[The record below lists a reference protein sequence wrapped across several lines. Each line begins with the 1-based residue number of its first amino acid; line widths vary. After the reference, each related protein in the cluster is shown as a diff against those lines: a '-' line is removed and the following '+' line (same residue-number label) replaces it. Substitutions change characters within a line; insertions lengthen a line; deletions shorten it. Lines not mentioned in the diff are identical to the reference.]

1 MCMDSESTPDV
12 LSFWLWFENNLS
24 RLNDFED
31 HQAELLE
38 ELNERLRE
46 VDEGLAFEISRLNSE
61 GIRDLVISAD
71 GMKETFPAV
80 LALIESS
87 PDLPE
92 WTFTPFRQRIDVSE
106 FGLRFG
112 DRELRASDFY
122 FWLQTEDGAIDL
134 IVYVPGLTE
143 ENREELTGAGFILL
157 DMTLGEFDVT
167 LNLRYIDFQPR
178 PEDPEADALL
188 PLTALPPEFD
198 ELLNA
203 LTED

>member
-1 MCMDSESTPDV
+1 MCMDSESMPDV

-31 HQAELLE
+31 HQAELLQ
-38 ELNERLRE
+38 ELNERLQE

-92 WTFTPFRQRIDVSE
+92 WTFTPFRQRVDVSE

-112 DRELRASDFY
+112 DRELRAGDFY

-143 ENREELTGAGFILL
+143 ENREELMGAGFILL

-167 LNLRYIDFQPR
+167 LNLRYIDFQLL
-178 PEDPEADALL
+178 PEDPEADDLL
-188 PLTALPPEFD
+188 PLTALPQEFD
-198 ELLNA
+198 ELFKALN
-203 LTED
+203 EE